1 MKTELEAPI
10 RAPSPAASARPAQAL
25 EFSRAKSLAEQ
36 AAEAIVNGIA
46 AGTLKAGERLIEVE
60 LATMLQMS
68 RVPLR
73 EALKILEAQG
83 ILASTPHRGSFV
95 APFDDRRIDQIC
107 EARIALE
114 RIALRDAVST
124 YRQFPE
130 RLDRLDAI
138 ITTMED
144 AAARLAW
151 IDVSRADLAFH
162 REICRASGNDIVL
175 TLWESL
181 ARHVLIVFGQ
191 EIRDE
196 EDAAIMGPHHR
207 RLRDL
212 LADGHVDQLMIE
224 IESHILRL
232 RRPDLQT

>member
-1 MKTELEAPI
+1 MMADGPTLLFA
-10 RAPSPAASARPAQAL
+10 RSP
-25 EFSRAKSLAEQ
+25 SLAEQ
-36 AAEAIVNGIA
+36 AAEAIVGGIA
-46 AGTLKAGERLIEVE
+46 SGIFKPGERLVE
-60 LATMLQMS
+60 ANLATTLQMS

-83 ILASTPHRGSFV
+83 ILASTPHRGTFV
-95 APFDDRRIDQIC
+95 AAFDDARIDQIC

-114 RIALRDAVST
+114 MIALRDAVNNRASMPALLK
-124 YRQFPE
+124 Q
-130 RLDRLDAI
+130 LDGI
-138 ITTMED
+138 IATMEQ

-151 IDVSRADLAFH
+151 MEVSKADLAFH
-162 REICRASGNDIVL
+162 RAICAASGNAIVT

-196 EDAAIMGPHHR
+196 KDALIMGPHHR

-212 LADGHVDQLMIE
+212 IAAGDVAALTAE
-224 IESHILRL
+224 IPGHILRL
-232 RRPDLQT
+232 RKR

>member
-1 MKTELEAPI
+1 MMADGLVLPFA
-10 RAPSPAASARPAQAL
+10 RSP
-25 EFSRAKSLAEQ
+25 SLAEQ
-36 AAEAIVNGIA
+36 AAEAIVGGIA
-46 AGTLKAGERLIEVE
+46 SGVFKPGERLVE
-60 LATMLQMS
+60 SNLAATLQMS

-83 ILASTPHRGSFV
+83 ILESVPHRGTFV
-95 APFDDRRIDQIC
+95 PAFDGTRIDQIC

-114 RIALRDAVST
+114 KIALRDALGNREELATLVG
-124 YRQFPE
+124 
-130 RLDRLDAI
+130 RLDALI
-138 ITTMED
+138 ATMEQ

-151 IDVSRADLAFH
+151 MEVSKADLDFH
-162 REICRASGNDIVL
+162 RAICEASGNAIVK

-196 EDAAIMGPHHR
+196 KDAVIMGPQHR

-212 LADGHVDQLMIE
+212 IAKGDIATLTAE
-224 IESHILRL
+224 IPSHILRL
-232 RRPDLQT
+232 RKRS

>member
-1 MKTELEAPI
+1 MMADGPTLPFA
-10 RAPSPAASARPAQAL
+10 RSP
-25 EFSRAKSLAEQ
+25 SLAEQ
-36 AAEAIVNGIA
+36 AAEAIVGGIA
-46 AGTLKAGERLIEVE
+46 AGIFKPGERLVE
-60 LATMLQMS
+60 AHLAATLQMS

-83 ILASTPHRGSFV
+83 IVASTPHRGTFIP
-95 APFDDRRIDQIC
+95 AFDDRRIDQIC

-114 RIALRDAVST
+114 KIALRDAVAN
-124 YRQFPE
+124 RKELPA
-130 RLDRLDAI
+130 LLGRLDAI
-138 ITTMED
+138 IATMEQ

-151 IDVSRADLAFH
+151 MDVSKADLAFH
-162 REICRASGNDIVL
+162 RAICEASGNAIVQ

-196 EDAAIMGPHHR
+196 KDALVMGPHHR

-212 LADGHVDQLMIE
+212 IAAGDIAALTAE
-224 IESHILRL
+224 IPGHILRL
-232 RRPDLQT
+232 RGR